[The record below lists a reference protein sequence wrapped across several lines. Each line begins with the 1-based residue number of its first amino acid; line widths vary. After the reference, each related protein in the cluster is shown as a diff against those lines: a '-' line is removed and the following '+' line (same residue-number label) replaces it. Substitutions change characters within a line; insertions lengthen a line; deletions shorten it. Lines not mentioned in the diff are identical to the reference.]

1 MHRYTYKE
9 KEKNMKDKIFGVLQR
24 VGRSFMLPIAILP
37 VAGLLL
43 GLGSS
48 FTNATTIATYGLQ
61 GILGEG
67 TILHSLLII
76 MNKVGSAIF
85 DNLPLIFAVGV
96 AIGMAKKEK
105 EVAALS
111 ALIAYFVMHIS
122 INSMLEISG
131 KIAADGTISKNV
143 LEGTIASVCG
153 INTLQMGVFGGIIV
167 GLGVAALHNRFHK
180 IVLPNALSFFGGSR
194 FVPIISTITYM
205 FVGIAMYFV
214 WPVVQNGIYAL
225 GGLVTGTGYF
235 GTLIFGIV
243 KRALIPF
250 GLHHVFYLPFWQT
263 GLGGSMVVDGQ
274 LIQGAQNIF
283 FAQLASPHVKHF
295 SVEAT
300 RFFSGEYIFMI
311 FGLPGAAL
319 AMYHCARPSQRKK
332 TGGLLLS
339 ASLTSILT
347 GITEPIE
354 FTFLFQAPPLFL
366 IHALLAGSA
375 YAVAQALNIAIGVT
389 FSAGAI
395 DFFLFGILQGN
406 SKTNWVFVPIIG
418 FIYFLLYYSIFKFV
432 IKRYDFKTVGRGED
446 TQLHTKKDYSRKKSL
461 DVDSSVSHSIVE
473 ALGGIPNILDV
484 DTCTTRLRAT
494 LKDPTLVDEEAL
506 KETGAAGIYMRGE
519 GIQITYGPHV
529 VIIVSEIKQI
539 LHEGE

>member
-1 MHRYTYKE
+1 MFSKLFS
-9 KEKNMKDKIFGVLQR
+9 KLQR
-24 VGRSFMLPIAILP
+24 VGQSFMIPIAVLP
-37 VAGLLL
+37 VAGLLM
-43 GLGSS
+43 GIGQS
-48 FTNATTIATYGLQ
+48 FTNETMIQTYHLQ
-61 GILGEG
+61 FILGKG
-67 TILHSLLII
+67 TPLYALFTI
-76 MNKVGSAIF
+76 MCSAGKIVF
-85 DNLPLIFAVGV
+85 DNLPALFAVGI
-96 AIGMAKKEK
+96 AMGMAKHEK
-105 EVAALS
+105 ATAAFS
-111 ALIAYFVMHIS
+111 ALVSFLVMHAS
-122 INSMLEISG
+122 INALLTINGFIVDG
-131 KIAADGTISKNV
+131 KVADFVRLGTIN
-143 LEGTIASVCG
+143 TICG
-153 INTLQMGVFGGIIV
+153 IQSLDTGVFGGIVV
-167 GLGVAALHNRFHK
+167 GLGVAYLHNRFYMTR
-180 IVLPNALSFFGGSR
+180 LPDYLSFFAGTR
-194 FVPIISTITYM
+194 FVPVVCCVTFV
-205 FVGIAMYFV
+205 FVGILFFYIWPPVQEAIYRLGVLIRDSSYAGIFV
-214 WPVVQNGIYAL
+214 
-225 GGLVTGTGYF
+225 F
-235 GTLIFGIV
+235 GFV
-243 KRALIPF
+243 KRMLIPF

-461 DVDSSVSHSIVE
+461 DVDSSVSHSIVD

>member
-1 MHRYTYKE
+1 M
-9 KEKNMKDKIFGVLQR
+9 
-24 VGRSFMLPIAILP
+24 GRLADFVRL
-37 VAGLLL
+37 
-43 GLGSS
+43 
-48 FTNATTIATYGLQ
+48 
-61 GILGEG
+61 G
-67 TILHSLLII
+67 TI
-76 MNKVGSAIF
+76 N
-85 DNLPLIFAVGV
+85 
-96 AIGMAKKEK
+96 
-105 EVAALS
+105 
-111 ALIAYFVMHIS
+111 
-122 INSMLEISG
+122 
-131 KIAADGTISKNV
+131 TI
-143 LEGTIASVCG
+143 CG
-153 INTLQMGVFGGIIV
+153 IQSLDIGVFGGIVV
-167 GLGVAALHNRFHK
+167 GLGVAYLHNRFYMTR
-180 IVLPNALSFFGGSR
+180 LPDYLSFFAGTR
-194 FVPIISTITYM
+194 FVPVICCVTFV
-205 FVGIAMYFV
+205 FVGILFFYIWPPIQEAIYHLGVFIRDSSYAGIFV
-214 WPVVQNGIYAL
+214 F
-225 GGLVTGTGYF
+225 GLV
-235 GTLIFGIV
+235 
-243 KRALIPF
+243 KRMLIPF

-263 GLGGSMVVDGQ
+263 GLGGSMVVDGH

-283 FAQLASPHVKHF
+283 FLQLASPHVKHF

-446 TQLHTKKDYSRKKSL
+446 TQLLYKKRLFLERKVF

-494 LKDPTLVDEEAL
+494 LKDPTLVDEEAFKGKQVL
-506 KETGAAGIYMRGE
+506 QVYICVEK
-519 GIQITYGPHV
+519 
-529 VIIVSEIKQI
+529 VSKLPMDHMLSLSYQK
-539 LHEGE
+539 